1 MSIDF
6 ESSNVRYVIT
16 NISSRV
22 NMNSYSSS
30 EKLLNLR
37 ELDCTSNLVTTF
49 EKTNFYYN
57 RTKNTF

>member
-37 ELDCTSNLVTTF
+37 ELDCTSNLVTIF